1 MTPAFLSYSQSFSSF
16 HYGTGA
22 AMAFIVFLIIIVL
35 TWFQRRL
42 MDEDRVPW
50 RTRRRLA
57 RAASLRQDSTRAAT
71 GSIR

>member
-1 MTPAFLSYSQSFSSF
+1 
-16 HYGTGA
+16 
-22 AMAFIVFLIIIVL
+22 MAFIVFLIIVVL
-35 TWFQRRL
+35 TVVPAPWL

-57 RAASLRQDSTRAAT
+57 RAASLRQDSTRAAA

>member
-1 MTPAFLSYSQSFSSF
+1 
-16 HYGTGA
+16 
-22 AMAFIVFLIIIVL
+22 MAFIVFLIIVVL

-57 RAASLRQDSTRAAT
+57 RAASLRQDSTRVAA
-71 GSIR
+71 GSVR